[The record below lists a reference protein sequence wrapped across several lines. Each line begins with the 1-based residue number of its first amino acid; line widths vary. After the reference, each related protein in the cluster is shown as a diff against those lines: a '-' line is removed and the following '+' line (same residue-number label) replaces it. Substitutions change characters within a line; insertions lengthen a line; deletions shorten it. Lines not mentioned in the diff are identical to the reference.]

1 MLQLEMDQFADDGS
15 LDDNVESFLSHEE
28 ADQREP
34 LFSCSKKSPIGQSKD
49 IGKGVIFLSYRVPFI
64 HVLWILFFCLM

>member
-28 ADQREP
+28 ADPREP
-34 LFSCSKKSPIGQSKD
+34 LFSCSKRSPTGENKD
-49 IGKGVIFLSYRVPFI
+49 IGKGVIFHSY
-64 HVLWILFFCLM
+64 